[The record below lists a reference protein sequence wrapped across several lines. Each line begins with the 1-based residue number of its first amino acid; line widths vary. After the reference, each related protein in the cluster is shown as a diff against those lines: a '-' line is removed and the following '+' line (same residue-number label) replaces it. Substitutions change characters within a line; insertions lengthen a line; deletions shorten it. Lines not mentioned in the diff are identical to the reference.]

1 MSDKSARRD
10 DWFASAALANRVRN
24 TELSG
29 SPMSSAWGRAWR
41 KDDIPTSLRKLQD
54 AVRNIVRVHG
64 VPARCRVE
72 LAVTGHSVA
81 AAAGFEDSPASFNR
95 PFIWLDKRIA
105 EECHRRR
112 A

>member
-10 DWFASAALANRVRN
+10 DWFASAASANRVRN
-24 TELSG
+24 SELPG

-41 KDDIPTSLRKLQD
+41 KDDIPTSLRKLRD

-72 LAVTGHSVA
+72 LAVTGQSTA
-81 AAAGFEDSPASFNR
+81 AAAGFEDSPAALTARSSGWTKGSQRNVR
-95 PFIWLDKRIA
+95 
-105 EECHRRR
+105 RRR